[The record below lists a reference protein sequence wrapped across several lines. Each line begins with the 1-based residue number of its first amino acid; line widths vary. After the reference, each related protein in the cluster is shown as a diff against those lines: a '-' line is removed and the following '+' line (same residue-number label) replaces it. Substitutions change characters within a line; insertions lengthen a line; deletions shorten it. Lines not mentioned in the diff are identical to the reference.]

1 MRFMSFEEEFQK
13 MVVDQL
19 NWKMPETTAEE
30 IAQLSNEELRY
41 SWAGVDLTKKEA
53 DLIEAEMKRRG
64 LH

>member
-1 MRFMSFEEEFQK
+1 MSFEEEFQK

>member
-1 MRFMSFEEEFQK
+1 MSFEEEFQK

-19 NWKMPETTAEE
+19 NWKRPKTTAEE

>member
-19 NWKMPETTAEE
+19 NWKRPETTAEE

-41 SWAGVDLTKKEA
+41 SWAGVDLTKKEVE
-53 DLIEAEMKRRG
+53 LIEAEMKRRG